1 MLGAQAEDAHELAHA
16 VHEALPSLRTSLPVG
31 PRLQLDG
38 GRLLHGHGEHGPASR
53 AEDVERH
60 VLEMAFS
67 AFDIDG
73 SGTVVASELLEVFR
87 WVTQA

>member
-16 VHEALPSLRTSLPVG
+16 VHEALPSLRTSLPVVS
-31 PRLQLDG
+31 RLQLDS

-67 AFDIDG
+67 AFDTDG
-73 SGTVVASELLEVFR
+73 NGTVVASELLEVFR
-87 WVTQA
+87 